1 MTYDTL
7 TNLQD
12 DIKELKRDIEK
23 LRQHNTTLVT
33 WVANALNLDE
43 VSIFETIIIF
53 DLSKEDLKQKCEQ
66 VLSDA
71 QEVRKGKLD

>member
-1 MTYDTL
+1 MTSDTL

-23 LRQHNTTLVT
+23 LRQHHTTLVT
-33 WVANALNLDE
+33 WIANALNLDE
-43 VSIFETIIIF
+43 VPIFETIIIF

-71 QEVRKGKLD
+71 QEVRKR

>member
-1 MTYDTL
+1 MTSDTF
-7 TNLQD
+7 TNLHD

-23 LRQHNTTLVT
+23 LRPHHITLVT
-33 WVANALNLDE
+33 WFANALNLDE

-71 QEVRKGKLD
+71 QEVRKR